1 MYLTPWMNDHLIK
14 DYRVR
19 SSYANFRT
27 IRFFVRQEYLH
38 NQELLSNYLPPQ
50 IEYVEENR
58 SETSTLTGHF
68 FDIPFLCQENKNL
81 GKEYL
86 RHLILVGEG
95 NEESKNVIA
104 RFIGNYQA
112 EKQDQVKNISLVEND
127 FVVPSSTDKIY
138 NEQQISHKGHI
149 LLKLSQQLFPVPDFC
164 VLTSRAYFLPVREKE
179 ASLIHAIENL
189 EKMTGLTFGDE
200 TNPLV
205 FAMRSATSFYIP
217 GFLPTYLNAGI
228 NRTVYQGLRN
238 KYGERPAG
246 KIYLN
251 NLQTIYKLLFPDQ
264 TKQDFCKSVRP
275 DESMRDIEKKIEKLV
290 REIGHGHEAILS
302 DPLKQVLFFTESIHD
317 YFRRNQDLAYTF
329 KKGDISYPSIIM
341 QKMVWTVR
349 NDDSY
354 PGVLYS
360 RHSRTGLGIQIESAV
375 NIFGDDI
382 MTGNMERNDT
392 EFFERG
398 EIKYS
403 FPAVYH
409 FVPSLSKLE
418 ILFESP
424 VTIEFAAEFRKNAY
438 LFAMLQLNTSE
449 LTGRSTLLS
458 AIDMYKKKLIPGER
472 VIQLIQPYHLR
483 QIFSE
488 RIDDKSFH
496 ELKHFC
502 DGISVLPRS
511 AVTARIFFSTTKAL
525 EAKRNGEKVCLCKE
539 TFVPADT
546 IILYELD
553 AIISLT
559 PAAVHVVTSCLGYGI
574 PAFINLHKYKVRL
587 VNQTLVNEEGN
598 ILKEGDWITLS
609 SKRRMIL
616 TGKASFEP
624 ARFQKYLEG
633 AALDMQ
639 SKEEKVFV
647 NIKAAYTEYQEIVK
661 NLDYYHVNTLNDLV
675 KIIRNDLQTQPD
687 KAKKLVNNWLQS
699 NLTLYTEQILKSEMG
714 THKDQ
719 QMIYDLFT
727 LDGKILFFKKAIAM
741 CIQRKINGFNAGS
754 FMLGRFICLSHPIAF
769 WEKMDECEIAFLLNE
784 YILFEKYIQ
793 VLNDLGERHINRV
806 KRKILDDGIS
816 SINLSHID
824 PTVFVTLKFIF
835 KDWDLLRI
843 KCSRDLDPETF
854 YLIDLLKR
862 PFGHFFDY
870 HSPWSLNRLREICDN
885 EHVPVPEATA
895 N

>member
-1 MYLTPWMNDHLIK
+1 MNEHSIR
-14 DYRVR
+14 DYSVR
-19 SSYANFRT
+19 TNYSNFRT
-27 IRFFVRQEYLH
+27 IRYFIGENGHHDQA
-38 NQELLSNYLPPQ
+38 LLSNYLQPE
-50 IEYVEENR
+50 IEYHEEGL
-58 SETSTLTGHF
+58 SEPCSITGHF
-68 FDIPFLCQENKNL
+68 FDIPFLCQENKNK

-86 RHLILVGEG
+86 RHLIMADEG
-95 NEESKNVIA
+95 DSASGDIIA
-104 RFIGNYQA
+104 GLIQDYKSEK
-112 EKQDQVKNISLVEND
+112 EKQVRSTSLTEDD
-127 FVVPSSTDKIY
+127 FVVPSSTEQTY
-138 NEQQISHKGHI
+138 TEQQISQKGHI
-149 LLKLSQQLFPVPDFC
+149 LLKLTQKLFPVPDFC
-164 VLTSRAYFLPVREKE
+164 VLTAINYLRAAKEKE
-179 ASLIHAIENL
+179 ASLVHAIGNL
-189 EKMTGLTFGDE
+189 EKMTGLRFGDA

-228 NRTVYQGLRN
+228 NRTVYEALKS
-238 KYGERPAG
+238 KYGERPSG

-251 NLQTIYKLLFPDQ
+251 NLQTIYKLLFPQ
-264 TKQDFCKSVRP
+264 HSKQDICRP
-275 DESMRDIEKKIEKLV
+275 IRPNESLKDIGDKIEILI
-290 REIGHGHEAILS
+290 REIRRCHEAILV
-302 DPLKQVLFFTESIHD
+302 DPLKQVLFFTEHMHD
-317 YFRRNQDLAYTF
+317 YYRMNQDLAYTF
-329 KKGDISYPSIIM
+329 KRGDVSYPSIIM

-360 RHSRTGLGIQIESAV
+360 RHSRTGLGIQVESAV

-392 EFFERG
+392 EFFNREDVKR
-398 EIKYS
+398 S

-409 FVPSLSKLE
+409 FFPGLVKLE
-418 ILFESP
+418 SLFESP
-424 VTIEFAAEFRKNAY
+424 VTIEFAAEFTKNAH
-438 LFAMLQLNTSE
+438 LFALLQLNTSE

-458 AIDMYKKKLIPGER
+458 AIDMYRKSMIRGER

-496 ELKHFC
+496 KLTFFC
-502 DGISVLPRS
+502 NGISVLPRS
-511 AVTARIFFSTTKAL
+511 AVTARVFFSTAKAL

-546 IILYELD
+546 IILCELD

-574 PAFINLHKYKVRL
+574 PAFINLYKYDVRM
-587 VNQTLVNEEGN
+587 VNQTLVNTEG
-598 ILKEGDWITLS
+598 ITIEEGDWITLS

-616 TGKASFEP
+616 IGKANFEV

-633 AALDMQ
+633 EKLEMEQ
-639 SKEEKVFV
+639 KEEKVFI
-647 NIKAAYTEYQEIVK
+647 NMKAAYNEYQEIIRH
-661 NLDYYHVNTLNDLV
+661 LDFYQINSLNDLI
-675 KIIRNDLQTQPD
+675 KIIRNDLQTKPD
-687 KAKKLVNNWLQS
+687 KAQKLVNSWLHS
-699 NLTLYTEQILKSEMG
+699 NFTPYIEQVLRSEMG
-714 THKDQ
+714 MHKDQ
-719 QMIYDLFT
+719 QMIYDLFI
-727 LDGKILFFKKAIAM
+727 LEAKIRFFKKAIAL
-741 CIQRKINGFNAGS
+741 CIQRQIKGFNAGS
-754 FMLGRFICLSHPIAF
+754 FMLGRFICISHPVGF
-769 WEKMDECEIAFLLNE
+769 WDKMDACEIAFLLNE

-806 KRKILDDGIS
+806 RKKILDDGIS

-824 PTVFVTLKFIF
+824 PMVFVTLKLTFR
-835 KDWDLLRI
+835 DWDQLRE
-843 KCSRDLDPETF
+843 KCTENLDPETF

>member
-1 MYLTPWMNDHLIK
+1 MNNHVIK

-27 IRFFVRQEYLH
+27 IRFFLRQDPQSH
-38 NQELLSNYLPPQ
+38 QELLGNYLQPEIQ
-50 IEYVEENR
+50 YVEENR
-58 SETSTLTGHF
+58 SEPGSITGHF
-68 FDIPFLCQENKNL
+68 FDIPFLCQENKSL

-86 RHLILVGEG
+86 RHLILAREG
-95 NEESKNVIA
+95 NDGSKNI
-104 RFIGNYQA
+104 IDQYNGDYQA
-112 EKQDQVKNISLVEND
+112 EKRVQVENTSLVED
-127 FVVPSSTDKIY
+127 EFVVPSSTDQTY
-138 NEQQISHKGHI
+138 NEHQISQKGHI

-164 VLTSRAYFLPVREKE
+164 VLTAKAYSLPVREKE
-179 ASLIHAIENL
+179 ASLIHAIDNL
-189 EKMTGLTFGDE
+189 EKMTGLKFGDE

-228 NRTVYQGLRN
+228 NRTVYQALKS
-238 KYGERPAG
+238 KYGDRPAG

-251 NLQTIYKLLFPDQ
+251 NLQTIFKLLFPDH
-264 TKQDFCKSVRP
+264 TKNELCRSVRP
-275 DESMRDIEKKIEKLV
+275 DESVRDIEKKIEKLV
-290 REIGHGHEAILS
+290 REIARCNDAILS
-302 DPLKQVLFFTESIHD
+302 DPLKQVLFLAESMHD

-349 NDDSY
+349 NDESY

-360 RHSRTGLGIQIESAV
+360 RHSRTGLGIQVESAV

-392 EFFERG
+392 EFFNREDVKR
-398 EIKYS
+398 S

-409 FVPSLSKLE
+409 FFPGLVKLE
-418 ILFESP
+418 SLFESP
-424 VTIEFAAEFRKNAY
+424 VTIEFAAEFTKNAH
-438 LFAMLQLNTSE
+438 LFALLQLNTSE

-458 AIDMYKKKLIPGER
+458 AIDMYRKSMIRGER

-488 RIDDKSFH
+488 RIDDKSFQD
-496 ELKHFC
+496 LTPFC

-511 AVTARIFFSTTKAL
+511 AVTARIFFSTAKAL

-546 IILYELD
+546 IILCELD

-574 PAFINLHKYKVRL
+574 PAFINLYKYDVKL
-587 VNQTLVNEEGN
+587 VNQSLVNTEGITIEEGA
-598 ILKEGDWITLS
+598 WITLS

-616 TGKASFEP
+616 IGKANFEA

-633 AALDMQ
+633 EMLDMQ
-639 SKEEKVFV
+639 PKEEKVFI
-647 NIKAAYTEYQEIVK
+647 NMKAAYDEYQEIVK
-661 NLDYYHVNTLNDLV
+661 NLDYYHVNTLNDLIR
-675 KIIRNDLQTQPD
+675 IIRNDLQAKPE
-687 KAKKLVNNWLQS
+687 KARKLVNSWLHS
-699 NLTLYTEQILKSEMG
+699 NFTPYIEQVLKSEMG

-719 QMIYDLFT
+719 QMIYDLLS
-727 LDGKILFFKKAIAM
+727 LDVKIQFFKKAIALCM
-741 CIQRKINGFNAGS
+741 QRQISGFNAGS
-754 FMLGRFICLSHPIAF
+754 FMLGRFICMSHPVAF
-769 WEKMDECEIAFLLNE
+769 WEKMDACQIAFLLNE

-793 VLNDLGERHINRV
+793 VLNDLGERHLNRV
-806 KRKILDDGIS
+806 RRKILDDGIS
-816 SINLSHID
+816 SINLWHID
-824 PTVFVTLKFIF
+824 PMVFVTLKLIF
-835 KDWDLLRI
+835 KDWDVI
-843 KCSRDLDPETF
+843 VEKCAGDLDPETLS
-854 YLIDLLKR
+854 LIELLKR
-862 PFGHFFDY
+862 PFGYFFDY
-870 HSPWSLNRLREICDN
+870 RSPWSLNRLREICDN
-885 EHVPVPEATA
+885 EHVPVPEETA
-895 N
+895 S